1 LPSSDPGQVVHTY
14 VPSASEVTTAL
25 RCRNLINL
33 FFTSMMNVGC
43 AATPEE
49 IGLQA
54 IVDNTKV
61 VGDYF
66 DGAIVLM

>member
-1 LPSSDPGQVVHTY
+1 
-14 VPSASEVTTAL
+14 
-25 RCRNLINL
+25 
-33 FFTSMMNVGC
+33 MNVGC